1 MFPIWRKTVLLAR
14 MVKIEH
20 SIFALPFAFLGML
33 WAAGGWPGWKVFIP
47 LTVAMVAVRS
57 FAMAVNRLV
66 DLPIDAKNPRTLSR
80 PLVRGELHV
89 FETGVFIAASAV
101 VFIVACWLLNP
112 LCLALSPLALIWSG
126 LYSYTKRFTPL
137 CHFFLGSVLGLA
149 PLAGWLAVSPVVQ
162 LAPVLL
168 ALGVTL
174 WVGGFDILYACQD
187 VEFDRVEGL
196 HSLPAN
202 AGVPAALALSTFSHA
217 VTGVFFLLAGWAAG
231 AGLIYAG
238 VCAAVAVIL
247 LFEHRLISAHD
258 MSRVNL
264 AFFTMNG
271 FVAVFLFAGA
281 VVDTAFK

>member
-1 MFPIWRKTVLLAR
+1 MQQIWRKTVLLAR

-20 SIFALPFAFLGML
+20 SIFALPFAYLGML

-66 DLPIDAKNPRTLSR
+66 DLPIDSKNPRTLSR
-80 PLVRGELHV
+80 PLVSGELKV
-89 FETGVFIAASAV
+89 FETKIFIAVSAIVFIIS
-101 VFIVACWLLNP
+101 CWLLNP
-112 LCLALSPLALIWSG
+112 LCLALSPVALLWSG
-126 LYSYTKRFTPL
+126 LYSYTKRFTCL
-137 CHFFLGSVLGLA
+137 CHFFLGTVLGLA
-149 PLAGWLAVSPVVQ
+149 PLAGWLAVSPTVE

-168 ALGVTL
+168 SLGVTF

-187 VEFDRVEGL
+187 VEFDQQEGL
-196 HSLPAN
+196 HSLPVHV
-202 AGVPAALALSTFSHA
+202 GVPASLTLSTMSHV
-217 VTGVFFLLAGWAAG
+217 VTSIFFLLAGWPAG
-231 AGLIYAG
+231 AGLIYFG
-238 VCAAVAVIL
+238 VCLTVTVIL
-247 LFEHRLISAHD
+247 LFEHRLISAYD

-281 VVDTAFK
+281 VMDLALK